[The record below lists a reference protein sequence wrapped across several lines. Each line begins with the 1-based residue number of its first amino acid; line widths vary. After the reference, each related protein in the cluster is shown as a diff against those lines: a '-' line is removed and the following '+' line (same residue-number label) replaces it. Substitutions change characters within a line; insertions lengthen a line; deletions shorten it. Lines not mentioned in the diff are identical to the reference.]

1 MNKLFLILFLITT
14 AAYAQN
20 FGTYGQTFPIVEE
33 NLIEYFTRKLP
44 RPDFAQMQ
52 KSAETPQP
60 AGITSTKTERTFL
73 FDPTYTLDED
83 ITNDGQ
89 VLHKAGT
96 KINPL
101 DYVSWGSEM
110 ILIDG
115 DDDKQIAWVKSRA
128 GEMKVVLVKGSPA
141 KLEEQLGINVYFDQS
156 GQITKQLGIKQVP
169 ATVAQEGKILKIMEV
184 KV

>member
-1 MNKLFLILFLITT
+1 MNKLLLLFLLF
-14 AAYAQN
+14 ASFAYAIPEGFQETN
-20 FGTYGQTFPIVEE
+20 FVSSGERPECTTSYMRTRDRDETKEGFLKGEGYKDFGTYGQTFPIVEE

-44 RPDFAQMQ
+44 QPDFAQMQ

-128 GEMKVVLVKGSPA
+128 G
-141 KLEEQLGINVYFDQS
+141 DR
-156 GQITKQLGIKQVP
+156 
-169 ATVAQEGKILKIMEV
+169 
-184 KV
+184 